1 MKCSDVRTALSAAL
15 DGEPA
20 GVPTA
25 QVTAHLAGCP
35 ECAAWQARAA
45 EATRQVAL
53 GPAEVPDLT
62 EGVLAALNADPRV
75 AAARAAARRRQ
86 APDPDGGRRQIL
98 RVAVAV
104 MAVAQL
110 LLAVPVL
117 FGIGGPHA
125 GREMASFDIALAVG
139 FGLAAWRPEWARPF
153 VPVAGVLAA
162 CLSLTSGMDM
172 LNSSIAFAHETGHLV
187 AVVQAGLLWA
197 LSKSPRRGRPVTA

>member
-25 QVTAHLAGCP
+25 QVTAHLAGCA

-45 EATRQVAL
+45 GATRQVAL

-75 AAARAAARRRQ
+75 AAARAAVRRRQ

-117 FGIGGPHA
+117 FGI
-125 GREMASFDIALAVG
+125 
-139 FGLAAWRPEWARPF
+139 
-153 VPVAGVLAA
+153 
-162 CLSLTSGMDM
+162 
-172 LNSSIAFAHETGHLV
+172 
-187 AVVQAGLLWA
+187 
-197 LSKSPRRGRPVTA
+197 